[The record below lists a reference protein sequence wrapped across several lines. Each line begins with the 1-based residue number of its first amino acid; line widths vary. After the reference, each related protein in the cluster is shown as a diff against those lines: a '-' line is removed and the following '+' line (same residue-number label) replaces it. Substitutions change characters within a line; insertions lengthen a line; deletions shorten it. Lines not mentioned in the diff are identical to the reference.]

1 MTVTEMS
8 DADLR
13 NFLKQH
19 GEDPPT
25 RGKLGPHWHELA
37 EELAGGEPA
46 GDYQDG
52 TSPDDFDTPEPV
64 PEPETGPETVPE
76 PEPTTG
82 TVVTERR
89 PRRPARARKPLRER
103 LAGRQAKTAAK
114 TKARKKYPRISL
126 VTLISDFWAGMGGAV
141 ARINPPVGLA
151 LQIEAHVA
159 GITLD
164 NVVKGRM
171 FDPALQR
178 IARFEEEVKTVATV
192 VGLPALVAAAEYAET
207 LPEPQRSMR
216 LALIEPMLDRVLV
229 ALVRIQGEHADDIKQ
244 RLELEGPA
252 LEEAAKLK
260 ALIWQHA
267 HPSTPAPEPETVP
280 A

>member
-1 MTVTEMS
+1 MTVTDMS

-13 NFLKQH
+13 DFLKTH
-19 GEDPPT
+19 GEDPPG
-25 RGKLGPHWHELA
+25 RGKLGAHWRERA
-37 EELAGGEPA
+37 EELTGEPA

-52 TSPDDFDTPEPV
+52 TSPADFEDTAE
-64 PEPETGPETVPE
+64 PEPEIV

-114 TKARKKYPRISL
+114 AKTRKKYPRISL

-141 ARINPPVGLA
+141 ARLNPPVGLA
-151 LQIEAHVA
+151 LQIEAPVA
-159 GITLD
+159 GIVLD
-164 NVVKGRM
+164 NAVKGRM
-171 FDPALQR
+171 LDPALQR
-178 IARFEEEVKTVATV
+178 VARLEEEVKTVATV

-229 ALVRIQGEHADDIKQ
+229 ALVRIQGEHADEIVK

-267 HPSTPAPEPETVP
+267 HPSAPAPEPETVP

>member
-1 MTVTEMS
+1 VTVTEMS

-13 NFLKQH
+13 NFLKTH

-52 TSPDDFDTPEPV
+52 TSPDDFEPEPV
-64 PEPETGPETVPE
+64 PEPESEPE
-76 PEPTTG
+76 PEITTG

-114 TKARKKYPRISL
+114 AKTRKKYPRISL
-126 VTLISDFWAGMGGAV
+126 VTLISDFWTGMGSTV
-141 ARINPPVGLA
+141 ARINAPVGMA
-151 LQIEAHVA
+151 LQLEAHVA

-164 NVVKGRM
+164 NAVKGRM

-178 IARFEEEVKTVATV
+178 VARLEEEVKTVATV

>member
-1 MTVTEMS
+1 MTVTGMS

-13 NFLKQH
+13 NFLKTH

-25 RGKLGPHWHELA
+25 RGKLGAHWHELA

-52 TSPDDFDTPEPV
+52 TSPDDFE
-64 PEPETGPETVPE
+64 PEPEPKPGPETV
-76 PEPTTG
+76 TG

-114 TKARKKYPRISL
+114 AKVRKKYPRISL

-141 ARINPPVGLA
+141 ARLNPPVGLA
-151 LQIEAHVA
+151 LQIEAPVA
-159 GITLD
+159 GIVLD
-164 NVVKGRM
+164 NAVKGRM

-178 IARFEEEVKTVATV
+178 VARLEEEVKTVATV

-229 ALVRIQGEHADDIKQ
+229 ALVRIQGEHADEIVK